1 MSSFYLS
8 SSPIF
13 KLQWHANHKPKPNRA
28 IVSFPPSRLHA
39 NCYSWRLSCN
49 LAQHGIELEETVE
62 EDEILQVL
70 DLPTEETNLDNE
82 TIASPSKMLRKKKG
96 DEERLDDRFKL
107 RNGKEVT
114 LTYFYLLFFVII

>member
-1 MSSFYLS
+1 
-8 SSPIF
+8 
-13 KLQWHANHKPKPNRA
+13 
-28 IVSFPPSRLHA
+28 
-39 NCYSWRLSCN
+39 
-49 LAQHGIELEETVE
+49 VE